1 MKTAELARA
10 IIARMARIERKNVG
24 REASHDY
31 EQLFDAVLA
40 EIRDACPTLDYDRLL
55 SPETPDA
62 LAQ

>member
-10 IIARMARIERKNVG
+10 IIARMARIERKNVD
-24 REASHDY
+24 REASPDY

-55 SPETPDA
+55 SPETPNA
-62 LAQ
+62 LVG